1 MVALP
6 ESPPGLAGRLISALL
21 RGGCAVA
28 LVMFAAWTELA
39 ILFHSP
45 LPAPQKLA
53 VAGAVALVL
62 LAGAMSI
69 LMRVWRRLILPVVI
83 VALIAIVSWW
93 SSIRP
98 SDNRNWM
105 PDVARKSLVTI
116 KGDDVEIRNVRNFV
130 WKTEDT
136 AEQEV
141 WQDRIYSLSDLKG
154 LDLFVSTWG
163 DPRIAHIITS
173 FSFNAGPPVAFS
185 IEIRKEKGEE
195 YSSISGFFKQYE
207 LALVAADE
215 SDIIKVRTNR
225 RRETVQRYRIDV
237 KPENAAK
244 LLRKYAELS
253 QELQAAPRW
262 YHTIFTNCTTTVFS
276 LLRTISPADFP
287 FDRRVLISGY
297 LPDYLYDIGFL
308 DRTQPLAEI
317 RRRAD
322 ITQAAR
328 LSEGDPNF
336 SGAIRR

>member
-1 MVALP
+1 MRAVIAVLLV
-6 ESPPGLAGRLISALL
+6 GFAG
-21 RGGCAVA
+21 
-28 LVMFAAWTELA
+28 WTELA
-39 ILFHSP
+39 IMFNAQL
-45 LPAPQKLA
+45 APTAKLI
-53 VAGAVALVL
+53 VAGLVALVL

-69 LMRVWRRLILPVVI
+69 LVGRARRLVLPVVF
-83 VALIAIVSWW
+83 VVVIAVVSWW

-98 SDNRNWM
+98 SDTRNWM
-105 PDVARKSLVTI
+105 PDVARKAVIAI
-116 KGDDVEIRNVRNFV
+116 KGDDVEIRNVRHFV
-130 WKTEDT
+130 WNGEDT
-136 AEQEV
+136 AEKEV

-185 IEIRKEKGEE
+185 LEIRKEKGES
-195 YSSISGFFKQYE
+195 YSAIGGFFKQYE

-215 SDIIKVRTNR
+215 ADIIKVRTNR
-225 RRETVQRYRIDV
+225 RRETVYRYAIDV

-253 QELQAAPRW
+253 QELNAEPRW
-262 YHTIFTNCTTTVFS
+262 YHTIFTNCTTTVFH
-276 LLRTISPADFP
+276 LLRTISPDDFP
-287 FDRRVLISGY
+287 FDRRVLVSGY

-308 DRTQPLAEI
+308 DRKQPLEEL

-336 SGAIRR
+336 SAAIRR